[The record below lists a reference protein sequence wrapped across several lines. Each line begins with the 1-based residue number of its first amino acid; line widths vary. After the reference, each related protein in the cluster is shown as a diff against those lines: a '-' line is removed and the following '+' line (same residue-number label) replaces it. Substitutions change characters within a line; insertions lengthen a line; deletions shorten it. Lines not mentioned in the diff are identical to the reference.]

1 MPISFPLQKAEN
13 TAPITL
19 PRKPLSSRYS
29 TPVIVVP
36 PGEQTWSF
44 SSAEC
49 NKENKEPTRVLVRGN
64 HHLRSAADR
73 VGGQVQRE
81 VARQAGLDAAVG
93 QRLDQ
98 HVDEG
103 GTASRQSNHGYA
115 SRTKQRGTIHVV
127 LGDLEHLTQIA
138 EHFLHQDVRVLI
150 RIRAQRVAANAL
162 QNAAGRVR
170 KETHNSAS
178 VRADLTVKSGN
189 GVHLVADLL
198 DGDAAGDRNEELG
211 GGKRLRVAQGLF

>member
-1 MPISFPLQKAEN
+1 M
-13 TAPITL
+13 
-19 PRKPLSSRYS
+19 
-29 TPVIVVP
+29 
-36 PGEQTWSF
+36 
-44 SSAEC
+44 
-49 NKENKEPTRVLVRGN
+49 LVRGN